1 MLHTVDTGL
10 TELIPRLYR
19 FAMSICRNEED
30 ARELVQAT
38 CLRALERKDQYVAGS
53 RLDHWTFAILSS
65 IWKNQLRSRKVRE
78 GNGYVELDDLSV
90 PDPAPAI
97 ERSVLLSQIMRH
109 VDRLPEAQREAV
121 LLVYVEGF
129 SYEDAAQIA
138 QVPVGTIT
146 SRLVSARVSIA
157 RALEHPIAG

>member
-65 IWKNQLRSRKVRE
+65 FWKNQLRSRKVR
-78 GNGYVELDDLSV
+78 
-90 PDPAPAI
+90 
-97 ERSVLLSQIMRH
+97 
-109 VDRLPEAQREAV
+109 
-121 LLVYVEGF
+121 
-129 SYEDAAQIA
+129 
-138 QVPVGTIT
+138 
-146 SRLVSARVSIA
+146 
-157 RALEHPIAG
+157 